1 MLDKAETN
9 GYLRAVE
16 AQLRAIEAQMLQ
28 LHYTADLTPEAER
41 VFREVRVDFTN
52 LTGRLFEVRGWNG

>member
-28 LHYTADLTPEAER
+28 LHYTANLTPEAEQ

-52 LTGRLFEVRGWNG
+52 LTQRLFEVRGWNG